1 LLKSKGYAKGDNGE
15 QQEKFSYFLISY
27 NEAMGK
33 VVERAVA
40 TVQMARLEIA
50 DQSVR
55 RIRQRRLNDWIFNRL
70 L

>member
-1 LLKSKGYAKGDNGE
+1 MGE
-15 QQEKFSYFLISY
+15 
-27 NEAMGK
+27 

-40 TVQMARLEIA
+40 TVQMAWLEIA
-50 DQSVR
+50 DQAAR